1 MHAHTV
7 QRRLVPELLDSLP
20 PDHPDA
26 LHSRRDLRVIN
37 RVMGNAPW
45 FRAAL
50 AVRARPGERV
60 LELGS
65 GTGEL
70 ADVLRPV
77 APLFDGIDRVPRP
90 PAWPENA
97 RWHQTDIQAFTGW
110 NDYPVVIGNLILHHF
125 DDNALRTLGNAISPH
140 ARLLI
145 FSEPTRKRLNQ
156 LIWNLAAPLGG
167 ANHVTRHDGRV
178 SIAAGFLRD
187 ELPQTL
193 GLDPALW
200 SWRITHSW
208 LGAYRMIAER
218 RTRP

>member
-1 MHAHTV
+1 V

-50 AVRARPGERV
+50 ASRVRPGERV

-70 ADVLRPV
+70 AAVLRSV
-77 APLFDGIDRVPRP
+77 APLFDSIDRVPRP
-90 PAWPENA
+90 PAWPADA
-97 RWHQTDIQAFTGW
+97 RWHQADIMEFSGW
-110 NDYPVVIGNLILHHF
+110 NDYVVVIGNLILHHF
-125 DDNALRTLGNAISPH
+125 DDTALRALGNAIGPH
-140 ARLLI
+140 VRLLV
-145 FSEPTRKRLNQ
+145 FSEPTRKRFNQ
-156 LIWNLAAPLGG
+156 WIWNVAAPLGG

-178 SIAAGFLRD
+178 SIAAGFRHD
-187 ELPQTL
+187 ELPRVL

-200 SWRITHSW
+200 HWEITNSW

-218 RTRP
+218 RS

>member
-1 MHAHTV
+1 MHSKYV

-37 RVMGNAPW
+37 RVMDNAPW

-50 AVRARPGERV
+50 ASRVLPGERV

-70 ADVLRPV
+70 AAVLRSV
-77 APLFDGIDRVPRP
+77 APLFDSIDRVPRP
-90 PAWPENA
+90 PAWPADA
-97 RWHQTDIQAFTGW
+97 RWHQADIMEFAGW
-110 NDYPVVIGNLILHHF
+110 SDYPVVIGNLILHHF
-125 DDNALRTLGNAISPH
+125 DDEALRDLGNALSPH
-140 ARLLI
+140 ARLLV

-156 LIWNLAAPLGG
+156 WLWNVAAPLGG

-178 SIAAGFLRD
+178 SIAAGFRHD
-187 ELPQTL
+187 ELPRAL

-200 SWRITHSW
+200 SWQITNSW
-208 LGAYRMIAER
+208 LGAYRLIAER

>member
-1 MHAHTV
+1 M

-50 AVRARPGERV
+50 ASRVRPGERV

-70 ADVLRPV
+70 AAVLRPV
-77 APLFDGIDRVPRP
+77 APLFDSIDRVPRP
-90 PAWPENA
+90 PAWPSDA
-97 RWHQTDIQAFTGW
+97 RWHQADIQVFTGW

-125 DDNALRTLGNAISPH
+125 DDTALRALGNAISPR

-156 LIWNLAAPLGG
+156 CLWNVAAPLGG

-178 SIAAGFLRD
+178 SIAAGFLHD
-187 ELPQTL
+187 ELPRIL

-200 SWRITHSW
+200 RWRITNSW
-208 LGAYRMIAER
+208 LGAYRLIAER
-218 RTRP
+218 RERP